1 MIVKGSTTVVN
12 FFVIGA
18 DGFPATGKSSSITAN
33 ISINGASPTT
43 FSGTISER
51 DSTNAPG
58 WYTFEYTFNT
68 VGNVFITFDATD
80 CSIAPWEEEVCE
92 INLSGLDKLD
102 SVYSS
107 VLNWAVAN
115 NTLTLY
121 GSGNT
126 VLATFNLTRDS
137 SGNIISVRPT
147 A

>member
-12 FFVIGA
+12 FFVVDT

-58 WYTFEYTFNT
+58 WYKFEYTFNT
-68 VGNVFITFDATD
+68 VGNVFITFSATD
-80 CSIAPWEEEVCE
+80 CIIPPWEEEVCE
-92 INLSGLDKLD
+92 VNLSKLE

-137 SGNIISVRPT
+137 SGNITSVRPST
-147 A
+147 